1 MFFFSSHF
9 YLESL
14 VIEVCFEMF
23 YFLKKV
29 ISCHILIFKS
39 DINIFMFSPCM
50 QTLKLDSDT
59 LPEFADNKKKRFPD
73 HGEDII
79 KKVFELHEW

>member
-1 MFFFSSHF
+1 
-9 YLESL
+9 
-14 VIEVCFEMF
+14 
-23 YFLKKV
+23 
-29 ISCHILIFKS
+29 
-39 DINIFMFSPCM
+39 MFSPCM